1 MLTVK
6 NLSFSYGGPAV
17 LDDLNLQFR
26 DGVITTLLGANGC
39 GKSTLLNL
47 LTKNLAHG
55 SGEIVLDGMELD
67 TISIKS
73 FARKAAIVHQKNTAP
88 DDLTVERL
96 VNYGRLPYR
105 SILRTG
111 MDEENRAQVE
121 RALILTDLTELRDR
135 RMGSLSGGQR
145 QRAFIAMALAQ
156 NTKLLFLDEPTTYL
170 DVRYQVEILRLVRR
184 LNEDER
190 ITIVMVLHDIN
201 QALAYSHDV
210 VGLKDGKVAFQG
222 KPEEVVT
229 AQSIRTIYDIDLPVF
244 RTDGRL
250 CVMAV

>member
-96 VNYGRLPYR
+96 VSYGRLPYR

-121 RALILTDLTELRDR
+121 RALI
-135 RMGSLSGGQR
+135 
-145 QRAFIAMALAQ
+145 
-156 NTKLLFLDEPTTYL
+156 
-170 DVRYQVEILRLVRR
+170 
-184 LNEDER
+184 
-190 ITIVMVLHDIN
+190 
-201 QALAYSHDV
+201 
-210 VGLKDGKVAFQG
+210 
-222 KPEEVVT
+222 
-229 AQSIRTIYDIDLPVF
+229 
-244 RTDGRL
+244 
-250 CVMAV
+250 

>member
-1 MLTVK
+1 M
-6 NLSFSYGGPAV
+6 
-17 LDDLNLQFR
+17 
-26 DGVITTLLGANGC
+26 
-39 GKSTLLNL
+39 
-47 LTKNLAHG
+47 
-55 SGEIVLDGMELD
+55 
-67 TISIKS
+67 
-73 FARKAAIVHQKNTAP
+73 
-88 DDLTVERL
+88 
-96 VNYGRLPYR
+96 
-105 SILRTG
+105 
-111 MDEENRAQVE
+111 
-121 RALILTDLTELRDR
+121 
-135 RMGSLSGGQR
+135 
-145 QRAFIAMALAQ
+145 
-156 NTKLLFLDEPTTYL
+156 
-170 DVRYQVEILRLVRR
+170 EILRLVRR